1 MACSLTAVG
10 SRLSSRSAEMWRE
23 IAVPIDRDVLEA
35 VREMDEHE
43 LRRLLILA
51 RARLEQRG
59 VDFSQST
66 PDVKLRQRA
75 VKCGKAA
82 CTRCPHGPYWYAYWW
97 EGGKRRSRYLG
108 KLEDLPEVSGGD
120 AVDEASRVAVRAL
133 RSVGDG

>member
-1 MACSLTAVG
+1 M
-10 SRLSSRSAEMWRE
+10 
-23 IAVPIDRDVLEA
+23 PIDRDVLEA

-51 RARLEQRG
+51 RARLQGRG
-59 VDFSQST
+59 VDFSDSV

-75 VKCGKAA
+75 VRCGKAS

-97 EGGKRRSRYLG
+97 ENGKRRSRYLG
-108 KLEDLPEVSGGD
+108 KLEDLPEVP
-120 AVDEASRVAVRAL
+120 AVSTTKEASLTALRTL